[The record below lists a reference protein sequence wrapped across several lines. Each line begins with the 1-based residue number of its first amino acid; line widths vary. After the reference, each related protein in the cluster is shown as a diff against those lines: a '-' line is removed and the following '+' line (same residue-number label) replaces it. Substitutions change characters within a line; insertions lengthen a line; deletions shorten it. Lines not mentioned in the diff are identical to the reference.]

1 MACYIRGMK
10 RAAYRYLV
18 EWKGKTHRNPLVLR
32 GARQVGKTWLL
43 KEFAARE
50 FDSVFYVNFEENDR
64 FSDVFEHDL
73 RPSRILDDLSF
84 LFERPFRSAG
94 DILILDEIQRC
105 PRALTALKYFAEEAP
120 DTAVCAAGSLLGVV
134 LGDDSFPVGKVEFL
148 DLYPFS
154 FSEFLNGVERE
165 RLAAALQA
173 VQPGEVVP
181 HVAHE
186 KLWELWKHY
195 LVVGGLPAV
204 ITAYRE
210 SLDGGLYTAFQRV
223 RAVQRN
229 LIDSYNADIAKHS
242 GKTNALHVDRVWRNV
257 PAQLARNQQRT
268 TSRFYFRDV
277 IPGVRGY
284 ERLAGPI
291 EWLESAGLLLRCSM
305 VEAPAR
311 PLSSRA
317 SHNRFKLYMA
327 DIGLLGALSGIKP
340 GEFLAF
346 DFGSYKGYVAENFV
360 AQELRAAGER
370 ELYFWQGRTSEVEFL
385 LQRHGY
391 ITPLEVKAGARTR
404 SRSLSAY
411 EQRYTPVLGVI
422 ASARPGGRDDNRVYV
437 PVYAVSRLEALKY

>member
-1 MACYIRGMK
+1 MERV
-10 RAAYRYLV
+10 AYRYLV
-18 EWKGKTHRNPLVLR
+18 QWKRKAHRNPLVLR

-50 FDSVFYVNFEENDR
+50 FDSAYYVNFEENDR
-64 FSDVFEHDL
+64 FSAVFEHDL

-84 LFERPFRSAG
+84 IFERPFRPAG

-120 DTAVCAAGSLLGVV
+120 HTAVCAAGSLLGVV
-134 LGDDSFPVGKVEFL
+134 LGDESFPVGKIEFL
-148 DLYPFS
+148 DLYSFS
-154 FSEFLNGVERE
+154 FGEFLTGMERE

-173 VQPGEVVP
+173 VQPGEVVSDA
-181 HVAHE
+181 AHD

-210 SLDGGLYTAFQRV
+210 SLGAGLYAAFQHV

-229 LIDSYNADIAKHS
+229 LIDSHNADIAKHS

-277 IPGVRGY
+277 VPGVRGY

-291 EWLESAGLLLRCSM
+291 EWLESARLLLRCSM
-305 VEAPAR
+305 VEAPAV

-317 SHNRFKLYMA
+317 SHNKFKLYMA
-327 DIGLLGALSGIKP
+327 DIGLLGALSGIDP
-340 GEFLAF
+340 GVFLSF

-385 LQRHGY
+385 LQQHGH
-391 ITPLEVKAGARTR
+391 ITPLEVKAGTRTR

-411 EQRYTPVLGVI
+411 EQRYAPALGVI

-437 PVYAVSRLEALKY
+437 PVYAVSRLGALRY